1 MDLSDRPASA
11 SPLRGRP
18 MELYDPR
25 LLRLLTFLTRRQGWL
40 SPTEISR
47 DFRLDG
53 EIVSKRTLHR
63 WFLFLRA
70 RAALVYYPY
79 PRANVLGL
87 QDVLV
92 RLHGLHEAAI
102 LGVMPFGS
110 SFNAE
115 VALGSGHPFVSQGY
129 WVPGPAM
136 TAFTEYWQTARD
148 LGLVEE
154 VDVFWS
160 RNTHFLYSPFEQM
173 IREGGVAELQGEV
186 DNRHFETL
194 VRRNLKE
201 AHRVSVGDRVAE
213 SPLLVPLAL
222 ERIWA
227 HYSSKQVWKG
237 IQEKGEEVL
246 LAYGKSKLAHAVQ
259 RPGAALQ
266 LLQTQ
271 WSALLEHYDEVF
283 LQPRVLFDWT
293 QLRNAMWASFVL
305 RPGSLDRMVEVAGQ
319 ASRRSILVQLKPGLD
334 LDERC
339 HLLCFAP
346 NDQLLALHEIVR
358 KFHRGV
364 EPPIVALQDRKATL
378 NLFQAPFCKLDWRMF
393 DPVSLEWRFDGGQY
407 IEALKTMKPP

>member
-129 WVPGPAM
+129 WVPGDALG
-136 TAFTEYWQTARD
+136 AFREYWRAAHE
-148 LGLVEE
+148 LGHVQR
-154 VDVFWS
+154 VDVFPAQ
-160 RNTHFLYSPFEQM
+160 NTHYIYSPFHET
-173 IREGGVAELQGEV
+173 IRQDGTA
-186 DNRHFETL
+186 
-194 VRRNLKE
+194 
-201 AHRVSVGDRVAE
+201 
-213 SPLLVPLAL
+213 
-222 ERIWA
+222 
-227 HYSSKQVWKG
+227 
-237 IQEKGEEVL
+237 
-246 LAYGKSKLAHAVQ
+246 
-259 RPGAALQ
+259 
-266 LLQTQ
+266 
-271 WSALLEHYDEVF
+271 
-283 LQPRVLFDWT
+283 
-293 QLRNAMWASFVL
+293 
-305 RPGSLDRMVEVAGQ
+305 EVAGELDNDYFEMLLT
-319 ASRRSILVQLKPGLD
+319 AHMREPFEVRLSIDRPFQRMQGMNLLIEFVNTSTSSVVIFW
-334 LDERC
+334 DERR
-339 HLLCFAP
+339 F
-346 NDQLLALHEIVR
+346 
-358 KFHRGV
+358 
-364 EPPIVALQDRKATL
+364 
-378 NLFQAPFCKLDWRMF
+378 FQ
-393 DPVSLEWRFDGGQY
+393 
-407 IEALKTMKPP
+407 